1 MSPGSQSDGHDA
13 PGLIDEFIPGS
24 AAMIDEIVVGLK
36 DAVGE
41 PVVAEKLP
49 DVFDWIEFGA
59 FWRQSDD
66 GDVGWH
72 DETR

>member
-1 MSPGSQSDGHDA
+1 MIEDV
-13 PGLIDEFIPGS
+13 FI
-24 AAMIDEIVVGLK
+24 VGE

-41 PVVAEKLP
+41 PVIAEKLP

-59 FWRQSDD
+59 FWRQGDD
-66 GDVGWH
+66 GDVGRH